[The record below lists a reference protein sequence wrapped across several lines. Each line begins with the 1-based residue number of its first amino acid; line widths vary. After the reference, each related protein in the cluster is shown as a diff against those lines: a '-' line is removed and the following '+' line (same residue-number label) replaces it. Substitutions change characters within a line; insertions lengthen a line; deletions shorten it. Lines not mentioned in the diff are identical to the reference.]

1 MIKHERLETN
11 SGLLL
16 LFIMVI
22 ISIGGLIEI
31 VPLFYIDDS
40 IEEVKKEVPMYE
52 LDENFNYVTNERGRL
67 VPVYATDE
75 KGEFLL
81 DARKRKVQATQ
92 EVDAVRPDTP

>member
-1 MIKHERLETN
+1 MKHERLETN

-40 IEEVKKEVPMYE
+40 IEEVKKEVP
-52 LDENFNYVTNERGRL
+52 
-67 VPVYATDE
+67 
-75 KGEFLL
+75 
-81 DARKRKVQATQ
+81 
-92 EVDAVRPDTP
+92 